1 MNRMKVLTGVMM
13 LGIGV
18 WLAGLSAAADEKK
31 DKVNDKEF
39 AQKVSAAGLAEVNL
53 SQLAMRF
60 ARDPEVKRFAQRMIV
75 DHTKAGQQ
83 VTQIANVRQI
93 RLPSGMDDEHQKVFD
108 KLKTLK
114 GEEFD
119 KYYMEAMVKDHEDA
133 VKLFESEAKD
143 GKDAALKRMAT
154 TLEPAM
160 KKHLEKARE
169 VCKNVK
175 GEKKGAKGGKEVR
188 DR

>member
-13 LGIGV
+13 LGV
-18 WLAGLSAAADEKK
+18 CVCLAAISAAADEKK
-31 DKVNDKEF
+31 VGDKEF

-53 SQLAMRF
+53 SQLALRF
-60 ARDPEVKRFAQRMIV
+60 ARDLEVKRFAQRMVI

-83 VTQIANVRQI
+83 LMQIANARQI
-93 RLPSGMDDEHQKVFD
+93 RLPEGMDEKHQKLFD

-119 KYYMEAMVKDHEDA
+119 RTYMEAMVKDHEEA
-133 VKLFESEAKD
+133 VSLFESEAKD

-154 TLEPAM
+154 NLEPAM
-160 KKHLEKARE
+160 KKHLEMARDI
-169 VCKNVK
+169 CKNVK
-175 GEKKGAKGGKEVR
+175 GEKRGAKGGKEVS